1 MKQKCFMA
9 FSWTRRDSN
18 PRSLRCERSAFPTKL
33 RAHFTKKSQK
43 NGGNG
48 ARTHDLSRVRR
59 TLSRLSYVSMTSI
72 LPHFLN
78 LTRGKFTKLKKNW
91 LLFSRVCA
99 FTAQSKRKRIANKNC
114 ETGAEYADFMVL
126 PSPPGGHMK

>member
-18 PRSLRCERSAFPTKL
+18 PRSLRCERSAFPAKL
-33 RAHFTKKSQK
+33 RAHFTKKTQK

-78 LTRGKFTKLKKNW
+78 LTRGNFTKLKKTGYYSAGSAH
-91 LLFSRVCA
+91 LLR
-99 FTAQSKRKRIANKNC
+99 RANEN
-114 ETGAEYADFMVL
+114 V
-126 PSPPGGHMK
+126 